1 MFELGIKQIVM
12 ILLHF
17 ECIFLMLILYSLKSH
32 PNPDFLSEIF
42 RRRTLWCG
50 KLNEAEKTLGGGT
63 NRLNMLLRSSLALSL
78 VLCLLLADG
87 FTQCPNQSRLASPLR
102 LSDCNGDDIT
112 ESHLVDEIRFV
123 PVSRRH
129 DVIGNRLL
137 NTKSE
142 LSKIE
147 RTTVLIA
154 TIGTNSVDLLRKV
167 LKYYS
172 ERHYIDAELMYISI
186 RLAVKN
192 AIDSTIPYELL
203 LKAFEKEI
211 YLDVDTV
218 NIVINALSRNLKL
231 EELNIILDQLQRIEK
246 VSSGDPLGFKCDM
259 ETYSL
264 IISCATRLK
273 NRDIMMKSFKL
284 LEKNSNIELDEDL
297 FLQALSVCSFQ
308 GDLVSAMS
316 VFSLYKR
323 FYGVVQMKAY
333 CLLLL
338 AHINSVKNNKVK
350 EDYSSNNSRLLSEV
364 TQNLESIV
372 NFIIKSDI
380 DNSSTVLSN
389 LVLQHWCV
397 QNELTKSSSYFVRMK
412 TMGHLLSTAAIEYYS
427 DVLCSH
433 GDVQRGQEFY
443 DWLVSNKYIPTINL
457 SKMCKD

>member
-1 MFELGIKQIVM
+1 
-12 ILLHF
+12 
-17 ECIFLMLILYSLKSH
+17 
-32 PNPDFLSEIF
+32 
-42 RRRTLWCG
+42 
-50 KLNEAEKTLGGGT
+50 
-63 NRLNMLLRSSLALSL
+63 MLLRTSLALY
-78 VLCLLLADG
+78 VALCILLTDG
-87 FTQCPNQSRLASPLR
+87 FTRYPKLFHHASVLQ
-102 LSDCNGDDIT
+102 LSDYKGGDTT

-123 PVSRRH
+123 PLSKRH
-129 DVIGNRLL
+129 DIISNRLL
-137 NTKSE
+137 DTEKE

-154 TIGTNSVDLLRKV
+154 AIDTNSVDLLRKV
-167 LKYYS
+167 LIYYS
-172 ERHYIDAELMYISI
+172 ERHYIDAELMYIAI

-203 LKAFEKEI
+203 LKAFEKDI

-231 EELNIILDQLQRIEK
+231 EELNVILDQLQRIEK
-246 VSSGDPLGFKCDM
+246 ISSGDPLGFKCDM

-273 NRDIMMKSFKL
+273 NRDIMMKSFKS

-297 FLQALSVCSFQ
+297 FFKALSVCSFQ
-308 GDLVSAMS
+308 GDLISAMS
-316 VFSLYKR
+316 LFSLYKR
-323 FYGVVQMKAY
+323 FYGVVQVKAY

-338 AHINSVKNNKVK
+338 AHITSVKNNKIQENVDSK
-350 EDYSSNNSRLLSEV
+350 NNSRLSFEV

-372 NFIIKSDI
+372 NFIIKSDL

-397 QNELTKSSSYFVRMK
+397 QNELTKSSSYLDRMK
-412 TMGHLLSTAAIEYYS
+412 SMGHLLSTAAIEYYS

-433 GDVQRGQEFY
+433 GDVVRGQEFY

-457 SKMCKD
+457 SKMCKN